1 MRLRILCSCFSLLLL
16 FSSTGIFAQEKAGV
30 EDTGWFCPKMEA
42 NFVSDSAN
50 PIPKDRISA
59 VFRIKRTR
67 DNQVWTGEA
76 WVDRAM
82 LLPIRD
88 AMKHYSASIA
98 AEPANAEAYRRRA
111 ATYRHEKNLTLAL
124 ADYDRCIEL
133 DPKSI
138 FALAGRAMVYRTQC
152 SFERARADIDLALR
166 GATDTAAIHIASG
179 NVFSDTKDRSNAIK
193 AYLAAIKINQ
203 ESFEAHKNLGAEY
216 FVTKD
221 FRRSLEHYNR
231 AFVIEP
237 SPAIL
242 HDRALVHVALLDFDS
257 AERDLAAA
265 LQSNP
270 SDARLVSSRGLVC
283 ISKGDS
289 GKAIP
294 FFEQALSIDLTNPM
308 HWHNRG
314 WLRIWTG
321 KKLDGVADLKK
332 ALELEP
338 SYVPSLVALSRYF
351 AQLSEPPHPDLAIS
365 FALRA
370 VQATQ
375 HRDATAYAAAASAY
389 AARGA
394 FEDAVRCQLDAI
406 RLASEDAKLTERLK
420 LELPFFQSKTLPTAP
435 IEVSYETR

>member
-1 MRLRILCSCFSLLLL
+1 MQPRILCSHFSLLLL
-16 FSSTGIFAQEKAGV
+16 FLSTGIFAQENAGV
-30 EDTGWFCPKMEA
+30 EDTGWFCAKMEA

-50 PIPKDRISA
+50 PVSKDRISA

-76 WVDRAM
+76 WVDRTM

-88 AMKHYSASIA
+88 AMKHYSAAIA

-138 FALAGRAMVYRTQC
+138 FALAGRAMVYRTQG
-152 SFERARADIDLALR
+152 SFELARADIDLALC
-166 GATDTAAIHIASG
+166 GASDNAAVHIASG
-179 NVFSDTKDRSNAIK
+179 NVFSDTKDRLNAIK

-221 FRRSLEHYNR
+221 FKRSLEHYNR
-231 AFVIEP
+231 AFSIEP
-237 SPAIL
+237 SAAIL

-270 SDARLVSSRGLVC
+270 NDARFVSSRGLVC

-289 GKAIP
+289 RKAITFLNKRSRLISRIPCTGTTGGRLRMP
-294 FFEQALSIDLTNPM
+294 FDANSTRLD
-308 HWHNRG
+308 
-314 WLRIWTG
+314 WLV
-321 KKLDGVADLKK
+321 K
-332 ALELEP
+332 
-338 SYVPSLVALSRYF
+338 
-351 AQLSEPPHPDLAIS
+351 
-365 FALRA
+365 
-370 VQATQ
+370 TQ
-375 HRDATAYAAAASAY
+375 N
-389 AARGA
+389 
-394 FEDAVRCQLDAI
+394 
-406 RLASEDAKLTERLK
+406 
-420 LELPFFQSKTLPTAP
+420 
-435 IEVSYETR
+435 

>member
-1 MRLRILCSCFSLLLL
+1 
-16 FSSTGIFAQEKAGV
+16 
-30 EDTGWFCPKMEA
+30 MEA

-50 PIPKDRISA
+50 PVSKDRISA

-76 WVDRAM
+76 WVDRTM

-88 AMKHYSASIA
+88 AMKHYSAAIA

-138 FALAGRAMVYRTQC
+138 FALAGRAMVYRTQG
-152 SFERARADIDLALR
+152 SFELARADIDLALR
-166 GATDTAAIHIASG
+166 GASDNAAVHIASG
-179 NVFSDTKDRSNAIK
+179 NVFSDTKDRLNAIK

-221 FRRSLEHYNR
+221 FKRSLEHYNR
-231 AFVIEP
+231 AFSIEP
-237 SPAIL
+237 SAAIL

-270 SDARLVSSRGLVC
+270 NDARFVSSRGLVC

-289 GKAIP
+289 RKAIT

-308 HWHNRG
+308 HWHN
-314 WLRIWTG
+314 
-321 KKLDGVADLKK
+321 
-332 ALELEP
+332 
-338 SYVPSLVALSRYF
+338 
-351 AQLSEPPHPDLAIS
+351 
-365 FALRA
+365 
-370 VQATQ
+370 
-375 HRDATAYAAAASAY
+375 
-389 AARGA
+389 RGA

-406 RLASEDAKLTERLK
+406 RLASEDTKLTERLK
-420 LELPFFQSKTLPTAP
+420 LDLPFFQSKTLPAAP